1 LGGEGLRKWI
11 VGLTVCA
18 ILSIAAAAVIVNVTR
33 ESALVVGTAIPYPP
47 FEYIQVNQ
55 AGGVSVG
62 GFDIDLARYV
72 AQQSGYQ
79 NITVKVMPINQL
91 VPALDSGQIDMIA
104 SGFSLNYTDDPN
116 VAYSVPYWEASQSL
130 VVWSEGSFHP
140 TGTRDLVGRNIAAID
155 LISQRRL
162 VKTELYTVVG
172 VTNKVSVCFNANGPC
187 VYRYTS
193 LTLALADLQ
202 TSRLDGVVIDT
213 PVARALTS
221 LFHVSFAFKFYD
233 GPNYAF
239 VVRKD
244 HTRLLSLINN
254 SLNAFIGTPDWGE
267 MVYANFRS

>member
-1 LGGEGLRKWI
+1 LRKQI
-11 VGLTVCA
+11 ISLTVCA
-18 ILSIAAAAVIVNVTR
+18 ILSIAAAVVIVNVTR
-33 ESALVVGTAIPYPP
+33 VNESSLVVGTAIPYPP
-47 FEYIQVNQ
+47 FEYNHVNPS
-55 AGGVSVG
+55 GGVSVG
-62 GFDIDLARYV
+62 GFDIDLATYV

-91 VPALDSGQIDMIA
+91 VPALDSGQIDLIA
-104 SGFSLNYTDDPN
+104 SGFSLNYTEDPS

-130 VVWSEGSFHP
+130 VVRSEGSFHP
-140 TGTRDLVGRNIAAID
+140 TGSQDLVGRNIAAID

-172 VTNKVSVCFNANGPC
+172 VTNNVSVCFNTNEPC

-202 TSRLDGVVIDT
+202 TGRLDGVVIDT
-213 PVARALTS
+213 PVAYALTS

-233 GPNYAF
+233 GPKYAF

-254 SLNAFIGTPDWGE
+254 ALSAFIETPEWDE